1 MMAAISLEQAHVHI
15 VGLGLMGA
23 SLAKSLGGKVGQLS
37 GSDIKPEVVQ
47 YACTDEVIHSAEGPE
62 AADIVIVA
70 VPPHYIT
77 QTIGGLKLKPGAL
90 LMDLGSTKAEICRFM
105 DGLPPHIQ
113 AVGGHPMCG
122 LAENGYRNAIGHL
135 YQGARFILCPTQLTP
150 PQARPL
156 AEALVTA
163 VGAIPI
169 WMDAMEHDQLAGAI
183 SHLPHLMSFALMRLA
198 MQLAQN
204 DQRVWEMAAGGFD
217 GATRLARTDE
227 QMITGMFRTNADQI
241 RHLAALLHQHLDEL
255 TALLDDSDQLRQELG
270 SIVEARRNYTKHY
283 GERMIS

>member
-1 MMAAISLEQAHVHI
+1 MSAISLEQAHVHI

-23 SLAKSLGGKVGQLS
+23 SLAKALRGQVGQLS
-37 GSDIKPEVVQ
+37 GSDIQPDVEQ
-47 YACTDEVIHSAEGPE
+47 YACVDEVIQMAGGVEV
-62 AADIVIVA
+62 ADMVIVA

-77 QTIGGLKLKPGAL
+77 ETISQLTLKPGAV
-90 LMDLGSTKAEICRFM
+90 LMDLGSTKANICAFM
-105 DGLPPHIQ
+105 NTLPSHIQ

-122 LAENGYRNAIGHL
+122 LAENGYRNAIAHL
-135 YQGARFILCPTQLTP
+135 YQGARFILCPTRLST
-150 PQARPL
+150 PQARHL

-198 MQLAQN
+198 MQLAEN
-204 DQRVWEMAAGGFD
+204 DARVWEMAAGGFD

-241 RHLAALLHQHLDEL
+241 RHLAALLHRHLDEL
-255 TALLDDSDQLRQELG
+255 TALLDDSEQLRQELG
-270 SIVEARRNYTKHY
+270 TIVEARRNYTKHY
-283 GERMIS
+283 GERMMT